1 MFVLNDGVPAPKLFQ
16 ICLWTKVVLV
26 TMLMLIVFEKL
37 LHGNLQLLNDRILKI
52 SHLSGWSDQM
62 IRSVKHHLCKICC

>member
-26 TMLMLIVFEKL
+26 TMLMLIGDASSKNCCMATYNCWTTEFWKFPIYRVDQIKW
-37 LHGNLQLLNDRILKI
+37 
-52 SHLSGWSDQM
+52 SGQ
-62 IRSVKHHLCKICC
+62 